1 MGIIP
6 HYPHMFRRAAG
17 HDNLGYRS
25 CGHWDELL
33 SDFEFEFSLVVEIDK
48 VCVGHR
54 YREHSCAILS
64 SFKIMIIF
72 NESSAEI
79 KKELAYVVVVCY
91 FSTVT
96 VIMFIVSPTSSIFA
110 TAHCVLLEH

>member
-1 MGIIP
+1 
-6 HYPHMFRRAAG
+6 MFRRAAG

-54 YREHSCAILS
+54 YRESLS
-64 SFKIMIIF
+64 INSIKLENKLLLNRKINKIVF
-72 NESSAEI
+72 N
-79 KKELAYVVVVCY
+79 
-91 FSTVT
+91 
-96 VIMFIVSPTSSIFA
+96 
-110 TAHCVLLEH
+110 

>member
-1 MGIIP
+1 MTEYAQEIGTGRESLSINSIKLE
-6 HYPHMFRRAAG
+6 
-17 HDNLGYRS
+17 NK
-25 CGHWDELL
+25 LL
-33 SDFEFEFSLVVEIDK
+33 LNRKIDK
-48 VCVGHR
+48 IVNSTKIHSFF
-54 YREHSCAILS
+54 EQSCAILS

-96 VIMFIVSPTSSIFA
+96 VRMFIVSPTSSIFA
-110 TAHCVLLEH
+110 TAP